1 MPCRQTQVPARWG
14 LPLALW
20 RAIIGGMADVLT
32 LTPQG
37 LYCPA
42 GDFHVDP
49 WGAVPRALITH
60 AHSDHARTGM
70 GAYLASDIAAPVLRQ
85 RLGPITLDTLAYGQ
99 TRTIGGAQVS
109 FHPAGH
115 VPGSAQIRV
124 AVGGQ
129 VWVVSGDYKTTPDGL
144 STPFAPVRCHTFI
157 TECTF
162 GLPLFR
168 WRAESVLAAELNA
181 WWAANAAEGRFS
193 LIAAYSFGKAQ
204 RLMTM
209 LDPAIAPVLTH
220 GAVAEV
226 TATLRAQGL
235 PLPPSTRVTPATDL
249 AAMRGALVIAPPS
262 ALGSRWAARFGDA
275 ATAMA
280 SGWMAVRGIRRRRGT
295 ARGFVIS
302 DHADWDGLNAAIAAT
317 GAERVLATHGYTAP
331 FAAWL
336 QGKGLD
342 AQALD
347 TAFGGEDAADSGPE
361 AGPDSGPEPEP
372 ETGSEPGPERRAER
386 RPDLGPDSGPDSEL
400 DGGPEAGPNAGA
412 QHGPEAAA

>member
-1 MPCRQTQVPARWG
+1 MPSMT
-14 LPLALW
+14 
-20 RAIIGGMADVLT
+20 DVLT
-32 LTPQG
+32 LSPQG

-42 GDFHVDP
+42 GDFHIDP
-49 WGAVPRALITH
+49 WRPVPRALISH

-70 GAYLASDIAAPVLRQ
+70 TAYLATDIAAPVLRQ
-85 RLGPITLDTLAYGQ
+85 RLGPISLDTIRYGQ
-99 TRTIGGAQVS
+99 TRSIGGAQVS

-144 STPFAPVRCHTFI
+144 STPFDPVRCHAFI

-168 WRAESVLAAELNA
+168 WQPEATLAAELNA
-181 WWAANAAEGRFS
+181 WWAANAAAGRFS
-193 LIAAYSFGKAQ
+193 LIAAYALGKAQ

-220 GAVAEV
+220 GAVEEV

-235 PLPPSTRVTPATDL
+235 PLPATTRVTPATDL
-249 AAMRGALVIAPPS
+249 ATCPGALVIAPPS
-262 ALGSRWAARFGDA
+262 ALGSAWAGRFGDA

-295 ARGFVIS
+295 ARGLVIS
-302 DHADWDGLNAAIAAT
+302 DHADWDGLNAAVSAT
-317 GAERVLATHGYTAP
+317 GAPRVFATHGYTAP

-336 QGKGLD
+336 REKGLD
-342 AQALD
+342 AQVLE
-347 TAFGGEDAADSGPE
+347 TAFGTDEE
-361 AGPDSGPEPEP
+361 APV
-372 ETGSEPGPERRAER
+372 A
-386 RPDLGPDSGPDSEL
+386 
-400 DGGPEAGPNAGA
+400 GG
-412 QHGPEAAA
+412 